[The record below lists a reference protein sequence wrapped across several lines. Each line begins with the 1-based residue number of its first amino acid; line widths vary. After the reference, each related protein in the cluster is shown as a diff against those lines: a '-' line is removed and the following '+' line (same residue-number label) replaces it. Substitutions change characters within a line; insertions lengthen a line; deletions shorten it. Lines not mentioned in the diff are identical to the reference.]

1 MKGNECP
8 PRALTV
14 AGSDSGGGA
23 GIQAD
28 LKTFQSFGCF
38 GMSVLTAATAQNS
51 LGVQGVCKLPADF
64 VRLQLEAVLGD
75 IGADAI
81 KCGMLADRKI
91 VEAVA
96 EVLASFKGP
105 PLVLDT
111 VLVAKS
117 GDPLLEEPAVEAM
130 VGRLF
135 PRAALITPN
144 AREAERLVGF
154 PVTGIESM
162 ARAAEKLQGM
172 GAGAVLVKGGH
183 LEGDTLYDYLAL
195 PSGEEKIFEQ
205 ARIRTSHTHGTGCT
219 LSAAVAA
226 GLALGLSLEQ
236 AVAAARNYVL
246 RGIENSHPTGA
257 GYGTLRHGPFEE
269 RLKRIRKE

>member
-1 MKGNECP
+1 MKDRKCP

-38 GMSVLTAATAQNS
+38 GMCALTAVTAQNS
-51 LGVQGVCKLPADF
+51 LGVQGIHKLPGDF

-75 IGADAI
+75 IGADAV
-81 KCGMLADRKI
+81 KCGMLADAEI
-91 VEAVA
+91 IEAVA
-96 EVLASFKGP
+96 EVLFHFKQP

-117 GDPLLEEPAVEAM
+117 GSPLLEDRAVEVM
-130 VGRLF
+130 VERLL

-144 AREAERLVGF
+144 ILEAERLVGF
-154 PVTGIESM
+154 PVTDVESM
-162 ARAAEKLQGM
+162 ARAALDLQGM
-172 GAGAVLVKGGH
+172 GAAGVLVKGGH
-183 LEGDTLYDYLAL
+183 LEGEKLIDYLAL
-195 PSGEEKIFEQ
+195 PSGETKIFE
-205 ARIRTSHTHGTGCT
+205 ARRIDTSHTHGTGCT

-226 GLALGLSLEQ
+226 GLARGLSLIE
-236 AVAAARNYVL
+236 AVTLARDYVL
-246 RGIENSHPTGA
+246 HGIENCHRTGS
-257 GYGTLRHGPFEE
+257 GYGTLLHTPFEE
-269 RLKRIRKE
+269 QIKKFARE